1 VVAAYSLLFALG
13 SFLLHPGSEALW
25 YGLSFVISGTL
36 TFRVSTLSRMFKG

>member
-1 VVAAYSLLFALG
+1 MG

-36 TFRVSTLSRMFKG
+36 LLLTFRMSTLSRMFKG